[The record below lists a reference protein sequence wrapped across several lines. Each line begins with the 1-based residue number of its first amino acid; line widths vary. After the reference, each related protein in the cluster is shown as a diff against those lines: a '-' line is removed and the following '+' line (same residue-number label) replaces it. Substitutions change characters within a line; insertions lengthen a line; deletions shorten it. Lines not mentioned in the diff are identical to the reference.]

1 MRLLL
6 FLFVLML
13 LLPLFQP
20 VLPHAHIPNLQIPK
34 PLCVLG
40 MFLGQKS
47 QVDELESVE
56 GAKRF
61 ADRLVSLEPGIRH
74 EVLGYEKAHVLS
86 IPQSHLSG
94 AEPEA

>member
-1 MRLLL
+1 MRLR
-6 FLFVLML
+6 LFVLT
-13 LLPLFQP
+13 LLPGLFQP
-20 VLPHAHIPNLQIPK
+20 ILLHGTIPNLLIPK

-47 QVDELESVE
+47 IIDELESVE
-56 GAKRF
+56 SAKRF

-74 EVLGYEKAHVLS
+74 EGLGYVKTHVFFL
-86 IPQSHLSG
+86 PPYTHLSD